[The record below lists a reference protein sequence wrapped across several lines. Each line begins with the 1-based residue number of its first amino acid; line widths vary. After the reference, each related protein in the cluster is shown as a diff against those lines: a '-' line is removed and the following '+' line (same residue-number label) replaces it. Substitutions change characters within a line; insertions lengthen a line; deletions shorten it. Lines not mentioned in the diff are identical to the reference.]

1 MTIEMPAA
9 EVYALARTLTEH
21 ADTADDAR
29 SRLVEVD
36 GVGPD
41 LQGAAADLLDHH
53 RIAAGA
59 LAGEL
64 RLLGGTIARVAD
76 SWLGLDEVLVAARG
90 RAPRR

>member
-1 MTIEMPAA
+1 MSIEMPAA

-21 ADTADDAR
+21 AETADDAG
-29 SRLVEVD
+29 SRLPDVGD
-36 GVGPD
+36 VGPD
-41 LQGAAADLLDHH
+41 LQAAAAEFLDCH

-64 RLLGGTIARVAD
+64 RLLGQTIAGVAD
-76 SWLGLDEVLVAARG
+76 SWLGLDEVLLAARG